1 MTLEVK
7 NLHKHYENRE
17 VLKGINF
24 TVNDGDVVAVL
35 GPSGSGKTTILRCIN
50 FLEKA
55 NEGELIFDGEHFDL
69 AKITKKE
76 IKRLRMKTAFVFQ
89 NYNLFLNKTVLEN
102 VTLGLIHARGVS
114 RKEAEE
120 KAVSVLEKVGMAGRL
135 DAYPSQLSGGQQQ
148 RVAIARAL
156 AADPEII
163 YFDEPT
169 SALDPELIGEVL
181 AVMKKLAED
190 GMTMIVV
197 THEMNFAKNVS
208 NKIIFME
215 DGNIIE
221 TGASKEFFENPKTER
236 SREFVNSI
244 TADRTAD
251 KTDKI

>member
-1 MTLEVK
+1 MTLEVN
-7 NLHKHYENRE
+7 NLHKLYGDRE
-17 VLKGINF
+17 VLKGIDF

-55 NEGELIFDGEHFDL
+55 DKGELIFDGEKFDL
-69 AKITKKE
+69 AKISKKE

-102 VTLGLIHARGVS
+102 VTLGLIHARQIS

-120 KAVSVLEKVGMAGRL
+120 KAVSVLEKVGMANRL
-135 DAYPSQLSGGQQQ
+135 EAYPSQLSGGQQQ

-181 AVMKKLAED
+181 AVMRQLAED

-197 THEMNFAKNVS
+197 THEMNFARNVS

-236 SREFVNSI
+236 SREFVKSI
-244 TADRTAD
+244 TADRTSD
-251 KTDKI
+251 EK